1 MNAVDTAHLLTVLF
15 VVGITAEAI
24 TAALAAGRQKMDL
37 FGVVAL
43 AALTGLGGGTIRDM
57 ILDTYPL
64 TWVEDPIYLIIVV
77 VAALVTVSLSFLMHY
92 FRKLFLLAD
101 AVGLATFS
109 VIGTQIALEQG
120 HGFVIA
126 SVAAVVNGVSGGVL
140 RDLMSDRMPLV
151 FSKELYA
158 SISIMATGIYMSL
171 LAAGV
176 SENWTIVI
184 TLAAAFGIRVIAMY
198 FGLSLPVFDY
208 RGADQP
214 IDRVPRCPTSRCAGS
229 CACHAAA
236 SLSTPRG
243 TRCWASSTGAGARA
257 VNSGGPYRRMPR
269 AGTRTRSSIR
279 RTGTGQSAPVDDP
292 PLLRCVND

>member
-1 MNAVDTAHLLTVLF
+1 MSAVDTAHLLTVLF
-15 VVGITAEAI
+15 VIGITAEAI

-64 TWVEDPIYLIIVV
+64 TWVRDPIYLIIVV
-77 VAALVTVSLSFLMHY
+77 VAALGTVSLSFLMHY
-92 FRKLFLLAD
+92 FRRVFLLAD

-109 VIGTQIALEQG
+109 VIGMQIALELG

-140 RDLMSDRMPLV
+140 RDLMSDRVPLV

-158 SISIMATGIYMSL
+158 SVSILATGTYMAL

-176 SENWTIVI
+176 SENWTIII
-184 TLAAAFGIRVIAMY
+184 TLLAAFGLRVIAMY
-198 FGLSLPVFDY
+198 FGLSLPVFEY

-214 IDRVPRCPTSRCAGS
+214 LDPR
-229 CACHAAA
+229 A
-236 SLSTPRG
+236 SLSYRSMRRSLRLSRSRITFDTSRYSLLGKNSKKGKGKKQRWVLPEDATGGDPDERPGPDDGDGAPTASPR
-243 TRCWASSTGAGARA
+243 
-257 VNSGGPYRRMPR
+257 
-269 AGTRTRSSIR
+269 
-279 RTGTGQSAPVDDP
+279 
-292 PLLRCVND
+292 

>member
-1 MNAVDTAHLLTVLF
+1 MSAIDTAHLLTVLF
-15 VVGITAEAI
+15 VIGITAEAI

-64 TWVEDPIYLIIVV
+64 TWVAEPIYLVIVV

-92 FRKLFLLAD
+92 FRKVFLLAD

-109 VIGTQIALEQG
+109 VIGMQIALELG

-140 RDLMSDRMPLV
+140 RDLMSDRVPLV

-158 SISIMATGIYMSL
+158 SVSILATASYMGL
-171 LAAGV
+171 QAAGV
-176 SENWTIVI
+176 SENWTIII
-184 TLAAAFGIRVIAMY
+184 TLVAAFGLRVIAMY
-198 FGLSLPVFDY
+198 FGLSLPVFEY
-208 RGADQP
+208 RGEDQP
-214 IDRVPRCPTSRCAGS
+214 LDPR
-229 CACHAAA
+229 A
-236 SLSTPRG
+236 SLSYRATRRSLRLSRARISFDTSRYSLLGKSNSKKGEGKKHRWALPEDAAGEDPDEMRDPEDGDGVPSPSPR
-243 TRCWASSTGAGARA
+243 R
-257 VNSGGPYRRMPR
+257 
-269 AGTRTRSSIR
+269 
-279 RTGTGQSAPVDDP
+279 
-292 PLLRCVND
+292 

>member
-1 MNAVDTAHLLTVLF
+1 MDAIDTGQLLVITF
-15 VVGITAEAI
+15 VIGITAEAI
-24 TAALAAGRQKMDL
+24 TAALAAGKQKMDL

-64 TWVEDPIYLIIVV
+64 TWVENPIYLVIVV

-92 FRKLFLLAD
+92 FRKVFLLAD

-109 VIGTQIALEQG
+109 VIGTQIALDLG
-120 HGFVIA
+120 YGFVIA
-126 SVAAVVNGVSGGVL
+126 AVAAVVNGVSGGVL
-140 RDLMSDRMPLV
+140 RDLMSDRVPLV

-158 SISIMATGIYMSL
+158 SVAMMATAIYMGL
-171 LAAGV
+171 LAVGL

-184 TLAAAFGIRVIAMY
+184 TLVATFTIRVIAMY

-214 IDRVPRCPTSRCAGS
+214 IDPR
-229 CACHAAA
+229 A
-236 SLSTPRG
+236 SLSYQSMRRHLRLSRRRVTFDTSRYTLLGRSHNKKGKGRKQRWALPEDATGEDPDEMPDPGDGAASPSPR
-243 TRCWASSTGAGARA
+243 S
-257 VNSGGPYRRMPR
+257 
-269 AGTRTRSSIR
+269 
-279 RTGTGQSAPVDDP
+279 
-292 PLLRCVND
+292 

>member
-1 MNAVDTAHLLTVLF
+1 MSAVDTAHLLTVLF
-15 VVGITAEAI
+15 VIGITAEAI

-64 TWVEDPIYLIIVV
+64 TWVQDPIYLIIVV

-92 FRKLFLLAD
+92 FRRVFLLAD

-109 VIGTQIALEQG
+109 VIGMQIALELG

-140 RDLMSDRMPLV
+140 RDLMSDRVPLV

-158 SISIMATGIYMSL
+158 SVSILATGTYMAL

-176 SENWTIVI
+176 SENWTIII
-184 TLAAAFGIRVIAMY
+184 TLLAAFGLRVIAMY
-198 FGLSLPVFDY
+198 FGLSLPVFEY

-214 IDRVPRCPTSRCAGS
+214 LDPR
-229 CACHAAA
+229 A
-236 SLSTPRG
+236 SLSYRSMRRSLRLSRSRITFDTSRYSLLGKNSRKGKGKKQRWVLPEDATGGEPDEMPDPDDGDGAPTASPR
-243 TRCWASSTGAGARA
+243 
-257 VNSGGPYRRMPR
+257 
-269 AGTRTRSSIR
+269 
-279 RTGTGQSAPVDDP
+279 
-292 PLLRCVND
+292 

>member
-1 MNAVDTAHLLTVLF
+1 MNAIDTAHLLTVLF

-140 RDLMSDRMPLV
+140 RDLMSDRVPLV

-158 SISIMATGIYMSL
+158 SISIIATGVYMSL

-176 SENWTIVI
+176 AENWTIVI
-184 TLAAAFGIRVIAMY
+184 TLVVAFGVRVIAMY

-208 RGADQP
+208 QGADHP
-214 IDRVPRCPTSRCAGS
+214 FDPR
-229 CACHAAA
+229 A
-236 SLSTPRG
+236 SLSYRAARRNLRLSRRRVTFDTSRYSLLGRINGRKNKGKKQRWSLPEDATGGDPDEMPGPEDEGGAVSPR
-243 TRCWASSTGAGARA
+243 
-257 VNSGGPYRRMPR
+257 
-269 AGTRTRSSIR
+269 
-279 RTGTGQSAPVDDP
+279 
-292 PLLRCVND
+292 

>member
-1 MNAVDTAHLLTVLF
+1 MDAIDTGQLLIITF
-15 VVGITAEAI
+15 VIGITAEAI
-24 TAALAAGRQKMDL
+24 TAALAAGKQKMDL

-64 TWVEDPIYLIIVV
+64 TWVENPIYLVIVV

-92 FRKLFLLAD
+92 FRKVFLLAD

-109 VIGTQIALEQG
+109 VIGTQIALELG

-126 SVAAVVNGVSGGVL
+126 AVAAVVNGVSGGVL
-140 RDLMSDRMPLV
+140 RDLMSDRVPLV

-158 SISIMATGIYMSL
+158 SVAMMATAIYMGL
-171 LAAGV
+171 LAIGV
-176 SENWTIVI
+176 SENWTIAI
-184 TLAAAFGIRVIAMY
+184 TLVATFGIRVIAMY

-214 IDRVPRCPTSRCAGS
+214 IDPR
-229 CACHAAA
+229 A
-236 SLSTPRG
+236 SLSYQSMRRHLRLSRRRVIFDTSRYTLLGKGHHKKGRGKKQRWALPDDAAGEDPDEMPDPDDGAASPSPR
-243 TRCWASSTGAGARA
+243 
-257 VNSGGPYRRMPR
+257 
-269 AGTRTRSSIR
+269 
-279 RTGTGQSAPVDDP
+279 Q
-292 PLLRCVND
+292 

>member
-214 IDRVPRCPTSRCAGS
+214 IDPR
-229 CACHAAA
+229 A
-236 SLSTPRG
+236 SLSYQSMRRQLRLSRRRVTFDTSRYSLLGKLNGRRGKGRKQRWSLPEDATGGDPDEKIDPEDGDGAVSPR
-243 TRCWASSTGAGARA
+243 
-257 VNSGGPYRRMPR
+257 
-269 AGTRTRSSIR
+269 
-279 RTGTGQSAPVDDP
+279 
-292 PLLRCVND
+292 

>member
-1 MNAVDTAHLLTVLF
+1 MNAVDTAHLLTALF

-64 TWVEDPIYLIIVV
+64 TWVEEPAYLIVVV

-92 FRKLFLLAD
+92 FRRLFLLAD

-109 VIGTQIALEQG
+109 VIGTQVALEQG

-140 RDLMSDRMPLV
+140 RDLMSDRVPLV

-158 SISIMATGIYMSL
+158 SISIMATGVYMGL

-184 TLAAAFGIRVIAMY
+184 TLAAAFIIRVVAMY
-198 FGLSLPVFDY
+198 LGLSLPVFEY

-214 IDRVPRCPTSRCAGS
+214 IDPR
-229 CACHAAA
+229 A
-236 SLSTPRG
+236 SLSYQSMRRQLRLSRRRVTFDTSRYSLLGRIGGRG
-243 TRCWASSTGAGARA
+243 NGGRKQRWSLPEDATGGDPDENPGDDR
-257 VNSGGPYRRMPR
+257 GP
-269 AGTRTRSSIR
+269 
-279 RTGTGQSAPVDDP
+279 DDP
-292 PLLRCVND
+292 GAEAGRGAIGPRP

>member
-1 MNAVDTAHLLTVLF
+1 MSAVDTAHLLTVLF
-15 VVGITAEAI
+15 VIGITAEAI

-64 TWVEDPIYLIIVV
+64 TWVQDPIYLIIVV
-77 VAALVTVSLSFLMHY
+77 VAALMTVSLSFLMHY
-92 FRKLFLLAD
+92 FRRVFLLAD

-109 VIGTQIALEQG
+109 VIGMQIALELG

-140 RDLMSDRMPLV
+140 RDLMSDRVPLV

-158 SISIMATGIYMSL
+158 SVSILATGTYMAL

-176 SENWTIVI
+176 SENWTIII
-184 TLAAAFGIRVIAMY
+184 TLLAAFGLRVIAMY
-198 FGLSLPVFDY
+198 FGLSLPVFEY

-214 IDRVPRCPTSRCAGS
+214 LDPR
-229 CACHAAA
+229 A
-236 SLSTPRG
+236 SLSYRSMRRSLRLSRSRITFDTSRYSLLGKNNRKGKGKKQRWVLPEDATGGEPDEMPDPDDGDGAPTANPR
-243 TRCWASSTGAGARA
+243 
-257 VNSGGPYRRMPR
+257 
-269 AGTRTRSSIR
+269 
-279 RTGTGQSAPVDDP
+279 
-292 PLLRCVND
+292 

>member
-1 MNAVDTAHLLTVLF
+1 MDAIDTGQLLVITF
-15 VVGITAEAI
+15 VIGITAEAI
-24 TAALAAGRQKMDL
+24 TAALAAGKQKMDL

-64 TWVEDPIYLIIVV
+64 TWVENPIYLVIVV

-109 VIGTQIALEQG
+109 VIGTQIALDMG

-126 SVAAVVNGVSGGVL
+126 AVAAVVNGVSGGVL
-140 RDLMSDRMPLV
+140 RDLMSDRVPLV

-158 SISIMATGIYMSL
+158 SVAMMATAIYMGL
-171 LAAGV
+171 LAAGL

-184 TLAAAFGIRVIAMY
+184 TLVATFAIRVIAMY

-214 IDRVPRCPTSRCAGS
+214 IDPRASLAYQSMRRHLRLSRRRVTFDTSRYTLLGRNHNKKDRGKKQRWTLPEDATGEDPDEMPDPGDGAPS
-229 CACHAAA
+229 P
-236 SLSTPRG
+236 SPR
-243 TRCWASSTGAGARA
+243 
-257 VNSGGPYRRMPR
+257 
-269 AGTRTRSSIR
+269 
-279 RTGTGQSAPVDDP
+279 Q
-292 PLLRCVND
+292 

>member
-15 VVGITAEAI
+15 VIGITAEAI

-140 RDLMSDRMPLV
+140 RDLMSDRVPLV
-151 FSKELYA
+151 FSRELYA
-158 SISIMATGIYMSL
+158 SISIMVAGIYMSL
-171 LAAGV
+171 LAAGL

-184 TLAAAFGIRVIAMY
+184 TLVAAFAIRVFAMY

-214 IDRVPRCPTSRCAGS
+214 IDPR
-229 CACHAAA
+229 A
-236 SLSTPRG
+236 SLSYQSMRRQLRLSRRRVTFDTSRYTLLGKLNGRRGRGKRQRWPLPEDATGGDPDEQPGPEDGDGAVSPR
-243 TRCWASSTGAGARA
+243 
-257 VNSGGPYRRMPR
+257 
-269 AGTRTRSSIR
+269 
-279 RTGTGQSAPVDDP
+279 
-292 PLLRCVND
+292 